1 MKEQN
6 NFFMLFL
13 TQIENAYK
21 SKKMSLKYLSIFF
34 VILTLFFSLSNFNK
48 DYANCM
54 KATKH
59 NYITKA
65 GIDHISAQCEAFIK
79 DRVMVK

>member
-1 MKEQN
+1 MLK
-6 NFFMLFL
+6 FF
-13 TQIENAYK
+13 
-21 SKKMSLKYLSIFF
+21 SIFLIA
-34 VILTLFFSLSNFNK
+34 VLLFFGFSNSNS

-59 NYITKA
+59 NYISNA

-79 DRVMVK
+79 ERVMVK

>member
-1 MKEQN
+1 M
-6 NFFMLFL
+6 F
-13 TQIENAYK
+13 
-21 SKKMSLKYLSIFF
+21 KYFSIFLIA
-34 VILTLFFSLSNFNK
+34 VLLFFGFSNNNS

-59 NYITKA
+59 NYISNA

-79 DRVMVK
+79 ERVMVK

>member
-1 MKEQN
+1 M
-6 NFFMLFL
+6 
-13 TQIENAYK
+13 
-21 SKKMSLKYLSIFF
+21 LKYFSIFLIA
-34 VILTLFFSLSNFNK
+34 VLLFFGFSNSNS

-59 NYITKA
+59 NYISNA

-79 DRVMVK
+79 E